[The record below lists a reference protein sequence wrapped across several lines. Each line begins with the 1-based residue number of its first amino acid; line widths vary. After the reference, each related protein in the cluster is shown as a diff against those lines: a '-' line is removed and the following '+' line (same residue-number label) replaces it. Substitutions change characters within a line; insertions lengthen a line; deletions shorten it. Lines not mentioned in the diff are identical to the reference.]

1 MLLQEEAADAAVDK
15 MLKNYIK
22 KDIKH
27 RKSKFLFLI
36 ISVAIGIA
44 AVIGVLQINF
54 AAQDD
59 LNNQLESF
67 GANMVIY
74 PKSDAFSLQ
83 YGGISLANV
92 DVKQSEIDEEDLS
105 KIYTIKNAASLN
117 IMSPKVVGAVYIKSK
132 LVPVVGVNFTNEY
145 RLKSWWNIIG
155 KKPEKNEI
163 LLGYD
168 IYSKFNLNLDDKI
181 KLNNKTKKITSH
193 INKTKTQD
201 DAVIFMNL
209 DEAQELLGKQGKIS
223 LVEIMAFCNTCPIEQ
238 MIQQIE
244 EKLPNVKGV
253 AAKQLITTQMTF
265 MSKFLKFGMA
275 ISIFILV
282 VSMVSLT
289 TSMMSF
295 VKEKTKE
302 IGIFRAVGFRK
313 RDVGK
318 IIIAEALII
327 ALVSGII
334 GYLLGQ
340 LVAIGMGK
348 FFMDIAVSV
357 NPLIIFWAVGLSLL
371 VCSLSIYFPLKTASK
386 ITVAEALRS
395 L

>member
-1 MLLQEEAADAAVDK
+1 VAAAAVDR

-22 KDIKH
+22 KDLKH

-36 ISVAIGIA
+36 VSLAIGIA
-44 AVIGVLQINF
+44 AIIGVLQINF

-59 LNNQLESF
+59 LNNELENF

-83 YGGISLANV
+83 YGGVNLASV
-92 DVKQSEIDEEDLS
+92 DVKQSEINEEDIS
-105 KIYTIKNAASLN
+105 KIYTIKDAISLN
-117 IMSPKVVGAVYIKSK
+117 IISPKVVGAVYIKDK
-132 LVPVVGVNFTNEY
+132 LVPIVGVNFTSEY
-145 RLKSWWNIIG
+145 RLKKWWQIVG
-155 KKPEKNEI
+155 EKPEKNEI
-163 LLGYD
+163 LVGYNVYND
-168 IYSKFNLNLDDKI
+168 LELELNKEL
-181 KLNNKTKKITSH
+181 KLNNKTKTISGF
-193 INKTKTQD
+193 INKTETQD
-201 DAVIFMNL
+201 DAVIFM
-209 DEAQELLGKQGKIS
+209 DIKEAQEILNKKGKIS
-223 LVEIMAFCNTCPIEQ
+223 LIEVMAFCNTCPIEE
-238 MIQQIE
+238 MIRQIE

-275 ISIFILV
+275 ISIFILL
-282 VSMVSLT
+282 VSMISLT
-289 TSMMSF
+289 ASMTAF

-313 RDVGK
+313 KDIGK

-327 ALVSGII
+327 ALVSSIL

-340 LVAIGMGK
+340 LVAIGMGT
-348 FFMDIAVSV
+348 FFLDITVPV
-357 NPLIIFWAVGLSLL
+357 NFLMIFWAAA
-371 VCSLSIYFPLKTASK
+371 LSIMVCTLSTVIPLKMSSK
-386 ITVAEALRS
+386 ITVTEALRS